1 MENLRCQRIT
11 LFCRNFTRWFLLV
24 FTLLIIAFAML
35 SGAEGYGGGFKGV
48 IQNAPNALPWLLLL
62 IINLIVWKS
71 ELAGSIILIVFAIA
85 AGFFF
90 GAFTD
95 NLFALFVITIP
106 LIILA
111 IMLMMYHTCQMRQ
124 KKVIEN

>member
-1 MENLRCQRIT
+1 MGNLRCQKIT
-11 LFCRNFTRWFLLV
+11 LFCRNFTRWFLLI
-24 FTLLIIAFAML
+24 FTLLIMVFAML
-35 SGAEGYGGGFKGV
+35 SGAEGFGSGFKGV

-62 IINLIVWKS
+62 VVNFIVWKS
-71 ELAGSIILIVFAIA
+71 ELAGSIILVVFAIA

-95 NLFALFVITIP
+95 NSFALFVITIP
-106 LIILA
+106 LIILG

-124 KKVIEN
+124 KKSG